1 MHRSKLSAG
10 RSCQFTPGLHYA
22 SRTAEK
28 IVPETE
34 IVPKRFPNGIV
45 KLLKGRKGKNIP
57 LRAALSSLKT
67 IFLKTPLRFHLLF
80 LVILSLH
87 GLTAAAQQITGVWK
101 GKAKGARIELKI
113 IKSGD
118 SLVGNAYYYSSK
130 NNYRK
135 YSIKGY
141 FDPETNNVIWWD
153 DALVEDKTSHGLLG
167 AAAHEPLLTVADFN
181 CPGETEMRLDG
192 ASSLRDDKDVS
203 AGPVNLLKT
212 GTPLFADDWDWV
224 IQNYTVGANSPVII
238 DSIAQ
243 LTAGLK
249 PFPEEKLPPAAAP
262 VALTAPPAANS
273 PAPVVKAPEP
283 AMPQTSN
290 EKKFTARKK
299 NLQTVIPF
307 SPGKTIELR
316 FYDNAAIDG
325 DSIAIFLNGRL
336 VREHILLGGEPQI
349 IKLESSELQDDNEV
363 VLVAEN
369 LGSIPPNTSYLVAVV
384 GNKKYEARL
393 FADEHSSAL
402 IRFIKD
408 K

>member
-1 MHRSKLSAG
+1 M
-10 RSCQFTPGLHYA
+10 
-22 SRTAEK
+22 
-28 IVPETE
+28 
-34 IVPKRFPNGIV
+34 PKKGYFQSPFPNGTA
-45 KLLKGRKGKNIP
+45 KLLKGQKGKNIP
-57 LRAALSSLKT
+57 LPGALSSLKT
-67 IFLKTPLRFHLLF
+67 IFLKTPLCFRLLL
-80 LVILSLH
+80 LVILSLN
-87 GLTAAAQQITGVWK
+87 GLIATAQQITGVWK

-113 IKSGD
+113 VKSGD

-130 NNYRK
+130 NSYRK

-141 FDPETNNVIWWD
+141 FDAETNNVIWWD
-153 DALVEDKTSHGLLG
+153 DALVEDKTSHGLLAG
-167 AAAHEPLLTVADFN
+167 ASQEPLLTVADFN

-192 ASSLRDDKDVS
+192 NSSLRDNKDVD
-203 AGPVNLLKT
+203 AGPVNLQKT
-212 GTPLFADDWDWV
+212 SVSLFADDWDWV

-262 VALTAPPAANS
+262 IAAAPLPGQPIAVAAPPVLIS
-273 PAPVVKAPEP
+273 PAPVATTPEP
-283 AMPQTSN
+283 ATPQTSN

-307 SPGKTIELR
+307 GPGKTIELR

-325 DSIAIFLNGRL
+325 DSIAIFLNGKL

-349 IKLESSELQDDNEV
+349 IKFDASELQDDNEV

-402 IRFIKD
+402 IRFIKEGKHGD
-408 K
+408 